1 MNKKFCE
8 KLEEIFEEKNTQKI
22 NKKKLQEYEK
32 LTGIKISTEHLY
44 ILENYEDVFI
54 NDDYGFVAKQ
64 LSPFASTDGYE
75 TFNVFIGFN
84 TEYDLIQ
91 TYEMLK
97 EQLPDNVYPIA
108 EMDGGNY
115 ICISKNGE
123 IYIWLHDHLEQDGLF
138 MANTSLEKFVLSIEK
153 MQEDSDIDVSQV
165 KCWFADGF
173 WDKI

>member
-22 NKKKLQEYEK
+22 NKEKLQEYEK

-64 LSPFASTDGYE
+64 LSPFAGTDGYE

-84 TEYDLIQ
+84 TEYDLIE